1 MIFSMI
7 GKEKKMR
14 RSVIRMLA
22 AITAGVAT
30 LGMAITT
37 GATANAVAPTAKA
50 SSITINGNGQDLT
63 NRTFEAYRVID
74 ITDVATDEN
83 NNESYTLDISSAY
96 KTAVR
101 ETAQSVLKTDADAT
115 DAAVVNAIS
124 KMGDASTIRTFA
136 ETLAQ
141 KIGNA
146 TPTVDSSQ
154 FVADGTNKKASNL
167 NAGWYLVRETTKA
180 SSEDQN
186 AGNAPLSLFMMKGG
200 QNITID
206 VKSDVPASHKKIVNA
221 DYSDPRDAD
230 DFQTNEDITYRLT
243 FTIPS
248 AWATQYK
255 DGFYFTMHDELSE
268 GLDYVSGQTPVIKIA
283 DGNTEDAI
291 ANATDWNAQV
301 YGYAP
306 ESKTGEASES
316 SLTTANGQ
324 STTWT
329 TVSWNF
335 ASADDSANRKAN
347 LKLAGK
353 TVVVYYKARMNAN
366 AKLASDGGNGNTFQV
381 YYQHNPGDA
390 ADGYDHTVPETPY
403 VYTYQFVI
411 VKQDGDTK
419 TKLKGAEFKLYSD
432 KNAENEVKVSVSSD
446 GKYYVVDPTTKNP
459 ATLTT
464 GEDGKITINGLDSG
478 TYYLKETKAPSGYK
492 LDDTIRTVTI
502 TPSQNGGGESGREDG
517 DGEGDNRGESGFDAS
532 TGATVVPIADT
543 TGSTGIR
550 DWTAAKTG
558 GAIDYTVNDDTSH
571 TMTIDNY
578 KGKLPLTGG
587 MGIVFMLAAGVLLV
601 AGGMASIMRRRD

>member
-1 MIFSMI
+1 
-7 GKEKKMR
+7 MR
-14 RSVIRMLA
+14 RSVRRMLA

-37 GATANAVAPTAKA
+37 GATANATPPTAGQ
-50 SSITINGNGQDLT
+50 SSITINGDGQDLT

-206 VKSDVPASHKKIVNA
+206 VKSDVPASHKKIVDNGTYA
-221 DYSDPRDAD
+221 NPRDAD

-248 AWATQYK
+248 NWETQYK
-255 DGFYFTMHDELSE
+255 DGFYFTMHDELSS
-268 GLDYVSGQTPVIKIA
+268 GLDYVGETVIKIA

-291 ANATDWNAQV
+291 AKATDWDAQV
-301 YGYAP
+301 YGYTP
-306 ESKTGEASES
+306 EGPSSGGGSEFS
-316 SLTTANGQ
+316 MPEDNETSQENTIE
-324 STTWT
+324 WK
-329 TVSWNF
+329 F
-335 ASADDSANRKAN
+335 ASAADNDPTNRKAN

-366 AKLASDGGNGNTFQV
+366 AKLASAGGNGNTFQV
-381 YYQHNPGDA
+381 YYQHNPGNA
-390 ADGYDHTVPETPY
+390 ADGYDHTTPETPY
-403 VYTYQFVI
+403 VYTYQFLI
-411 VKQDGDTK
+411 VKQDGDDNTK
-419 TKLKGAEFKLYSD
+419 KLQGAEFKLYSD
-432 KNAENEVKVSVSSD
+432 KNAENEVKMSCSNGVCT
-446 GKYYVVDPTTKNP
+446 VDPNGSS
-459 ATLTT
+459 TLTT

-492 LDDTIRTVTI
+492 LDDTIRKVTI
-502 TPSQNGGGESGREDG
+502 TPSQSSGGGSNRE
-517 DGEGDNRGESGFDAS
+517 ESGFDAS

-543 TGSTGIR
+543 TSTGIR
-550 DWTAAKTG
+550 EWTAAKTG

-571 TMTIDNY
+571 TMTISNY
-578 KGKLPLTGG
+578 KGKLPSTGG